1 MIVKQMVFH
10 KIASCG
16 NHYSRSLSECEGRM
30 FRSHAGEVSF
40 ARAAAAW
47 IDSRLLYPVTP
58 LFTSG
63 WVGTATMDGTRK
75 AASQDGPAGVW
86 TERLNPPALLRAQA
100 GPRWSRK
107 GPADIQ
113 PEDRRYRP

>member
-1 MIVKQMVFH
+1 
-10 KIASCG
+10 
-16 NHYSRSLSECEGRM
+16 M

-47 IDSRLLYPVTP
+47 TDSTLLYPVAP

-86 TERLNPPALLRAQA
+86 TVRLNPPALL
-100 GPRWSRK
+100 RWSRK

-113 PEDRRYRP
+113 PEDRSYRP